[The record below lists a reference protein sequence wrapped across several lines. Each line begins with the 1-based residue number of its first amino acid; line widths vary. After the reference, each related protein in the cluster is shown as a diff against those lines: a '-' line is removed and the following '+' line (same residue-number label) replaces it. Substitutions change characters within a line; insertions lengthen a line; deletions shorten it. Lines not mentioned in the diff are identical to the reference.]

1 MLGTIVNTACIVAGS
16 LAGSLLKSKLDEKF
30 QNALYG
36 ALGLVTLALGTNMC
50 VKNFPKSEYPVL
62 FIVSICIGALIGY
75 ALDISGRIE
84 RAAEKRGVSRLVQ
97 GLTASCLLY
106 CIGTLSIVGP
116 IMSAVYGDN
125 TYLFTNAT
133 LDLVS
138 SAVFAATYGIG
149 IMWGALVLFCWQGGI
164 YLVASLLNS
173 ADFFPEALMAEI
185 SIVGGL
191 LLLSSGLAILKIK
204 DLKTVNMLPGLLVPV
219 LFYLLKALLRF

>member
-1 MLGTIVNTACIVAGS
+1 MLGTIVNTACIVVGTLVGS
-16 LAGSLLKSKLDEKF
+16 ALKSRLSEKL

-36 ALGLVTLALGTNMC
+36 ALGLVTLALGANMC
-50 VKNFPKSEYPVL
+50 VQNFPKSEFPVL
-62 FIVSICIGALIGY
+62 FIISICLGSLIGY

-84 RAAEKRGVSRLVQ
+84 RAAEKHNVSRLVH
-97 GLTASCLLY
+97 GLTTACLLY

-149 IMWGALVLFCWQGGI
+149 MVWGALVLFCWQGSI
-164 YLVASLLNS
+164 YLIAHLLNN
-173 ADFFPEALMAEI
+173 ADIIPEALMAEI

-191 LLLSSGLAILKIK
+191 LLLSSGLSILKIK
-204 DLKTVNMLPGLLVPV
+204 DLKTVNMLPALLVPII
-219 LFYLLKALLRF
+219 FYLILGIFR